1 MHSDQIRLTGLQ
13 AAITIIGTAV
23 TYAAVTPLAAKSVA
37 FGGCAVVGGTLFLAW
52 RCMVVEREEHL
63 GAEWI
68 LRRAYRTAVERFV
81 LVAFLLAIGFKL
93 LKLAP
98 LWMLAGF
105 ITGQMAWLAAP
116 VWMRLKKQNDK

>member
-13 AAITIIGTAV
+13 AAITVTGTAV
-23 TYAAVTPLAAKSVA
+23 AYAAVTPLAAKSVA
-37 FGGCAVVGGTLFLAW
+37 FGGCAVVVGTLFLAW
-52 RCMVVEREEHL
+52 RCMVVERREHL

-68 LRRAYRTAVERFV
+68 LRHAYRTAVERFV
-81 LVAFLLAIGFKL
+81 LVACLLAIGFKL
-93 LKLAP
+93 LKFEP

-105 ITGQMAWLAAP
+105 MAGQMAWLAAP